1 MPVSGISW
9 DDALAYAAWL
19 DRTGK
24 LPGAR
29 PCNEREWERAARGA
43 DDRRFPHGDLLA
55 PNDADLAET
64 YGRKPEA
71 FGPDV
76 VGSHP
81 ASDSPFGVA
90 DLAGNAWEWVKS
102 VSGDE
107 LVAIRGGSWYHNPLA
122 ARSNNREPCEPEL
135 RAIVIGL
142 RICTS
147 VTSEDAR

>member
-1 MPVSGISW
+1 
-9 DDALAYAAWL
+9 ALAYAAWL

-90 DLAGNAWEWVKS
+90 DLAGNAWEWMRS
-102 VSGDE
+102 ATDPE
-107 LVAIRGGSWYHNPLA
+107 VARYSGGSFYQDALS
-122 ARSNNREPCEPEL
+122 ARSNNREPSEPAL
-135 RAIVIGL
+135 RDLAIGV
-142 RICTS
+142 RICAS
-147 VTSEDAR
+147 APSEAGAR